1 VNAGEIAA
9 EVMRTASERASDKI
23 PDAIH
28 AARVQ
33 AVAQALGSQE

>member
-9 EVMRTASERASDKI
+9 EVMRTAGERASDKI
-23 PDAIH
+23 PEAIH
-28 AARVQ
+28 AARVH

>member
-1 VNAGEIAA
+1 
-9 EVMRTASERASDKI
+9 MRTATERASDKI

-33 AVAQALGSQE
+33 AVAQALGSQALGSQE